1 MSDRDRDDPP
11 GITMMGAEP
20 AREIAAPPNDDHWR
34 RMYIEVRQVF
44 EVHVD
49 AEAYEDTSD
58 ADADTELH
66 EYLSDPMRLVE
77 GEIVGVVT
85 DPRLIATYAE
95 QGPSYVVTV
104 KWDRPLS
111 RSTSPVLP
119 CREDES

>member
-1 MSDRDRDDPP
+1 MEYPPPFQAIRTPWSLPP
-11 GITMMGAEP
+11 GQLCGSTLAEQLAQP
-20 AREIAAPPNDDHWR
+20 APQ
-34 RMYIEVRQVF
+34 RQQL

-66 EYLSDPMRLVE
+66 EYLSDPMRLLE